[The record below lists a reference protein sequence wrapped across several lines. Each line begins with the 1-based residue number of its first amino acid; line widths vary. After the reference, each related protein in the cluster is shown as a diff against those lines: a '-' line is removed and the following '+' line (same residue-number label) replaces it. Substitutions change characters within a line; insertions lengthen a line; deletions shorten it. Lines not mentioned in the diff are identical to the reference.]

1 MEEKLWN
8 NKKELLVGT
17 YINKTPKSIKGIPI
31 CPTCKRCKDRT
42 ICNNRKDCKKCDK
55 CKKCYDSEH
64 CDKYYITV
72 QSKATLTLGKDPN
85 TKKPIKKTFTADT
98 EEKALNELYKFKIY
112 AEENGMPIT
121 LGKDEKTIASIGQEL
136 EDSKYRKGKIGDSAY
151 QTNMCTLNRIKAHNF
166 ANIPIAKVT
175 REQIDKFLEFER
187 VKSNSLIKKD
197 YSMLRRIF
205 DFALDNMYITK
216 NFFSGTNA
224 IERTKSKKPD
234 KKVQALTFNEQCLFE
249 KYLSTHDIKFKNIFL
264 LLLHTG
270 VRVGEALALDIND
283 VDFESKQIQ
292 IYKILTKTRKG
303 KVEIHYSNTSST
315 KDGTRIVEINEFF
328 VKSLEDAVDKAKE
341 NKRNKSK
348 LLFCNEDGSLISTS
362 AINSAFKRI
371 CKKIDITKNDINTH
385 MLRHT
390 FATRC
395 IEAGISLPVLQTLMG
410 HSRIQTTIDTYG
422 DVYNYYQKKEK
433 QKYLDYIKN
442 ERTLKKI

>member
-1 MEEKLWN
+1 
-8 NKKELLVGT
+8 
-17 YINKTPKSIKGIPI
+17 
-31 CPTCKRCKDRT
+31 
-42 ICNNRKDCKKCDK
+42 
-55 CKKCYDSEH
+55 
-64 CDKYYITV
+64 
-72 QSKATLTLGKDPN
+72 
-85 TKKPIKKTFTADT
+85 
-98 EEKALNELYKFKIY
+98 
-112 AEENGMPIT
+112 MPIT

-151 QTNMCTLNRIKAHNF
+151 QTNMCTLNRIKVHKF

-234 KKVQALTFNEQCLFE
+234 KKVQALTFSEQLRFE
-249 KYLSTHDIKFKNIFL
+249 EYLSNHKTLYKEIFL

-270 VRVGEALALDIND
+270 IRVGECLALDIDD
-283 VDFESKQIQ
+283 VDFESKQIT
-292 IYKILTKTRKG
+292 IDKILTKKRIG
-303 KVEIHYSNTSST
+303 KVEIHYSNTSAT
-315 KDGTRIVEINEFF
+315 KDGTRTVDINEFF
-328 VKSLEDAVDKAKE
+328 SDSLMLAIDKANS
-341 NKRNKSK
+341 NKNNKQH

-371 CKKIDITKNDINTH
+371 CQKIDITKNDINTH

-422 DVYNYYQKKEK
+422 DIYNYYQKKEK

-442 ERTLKKI
+442 ERTLKKSRK